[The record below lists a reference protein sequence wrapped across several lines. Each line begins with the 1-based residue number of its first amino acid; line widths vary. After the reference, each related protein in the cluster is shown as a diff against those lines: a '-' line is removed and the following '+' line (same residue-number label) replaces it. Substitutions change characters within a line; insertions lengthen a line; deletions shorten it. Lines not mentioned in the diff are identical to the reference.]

1 MDGDKQPTN
10 EGGSWQF
17 KPGDTVSPGASA
29 TATAPPPPVVTSP
42 APSPTPKASPAP
54 AATDNGISW
63 TASEFIAHQ
72 KSSGWYGLLALGA
85 IAAAVVIWFV
95 TKDAVSTIVILFAAL
110 ALGVYGR
117 RQPRELDYNLDG
129 GGLTIAQ
136 KYYPYAGFRSFAVMA
151 EGAMTSIVFM
161 PLKRFQP
168 LITIYYDPHDEE
180 AIVDLLSDR
189 LPMEE
194 RRQDALERLMWRIR
208 F

>member
-1 MDGDKQPTN
+1 MDGNEQPTN

-17 KPGDTVSPGASA
+17 KPGDTVSPNS
-29 TATAPPPPVVTSP
+29 
-42 APSPTPKASPAP
+42 SPTAVATPQPVAAPPAP
-54 AATDNGISW
+54 APIPKAQATPTADTGGISW

-72 KSSGWYGLLALGA
+72 KSGGWYGLLTLGA
-85 IAAAVVIWFV
+85 IATAVIVWFV
-95 TKDAVSTIVILFAAL
+95 TKDLVSSIVILFAAL

-117 RQPRELDYNLDG
+117 RQPRELTYNLDV

-136 KYYPYAGFRSFAVMA
+136 KYYPYAGFRSFAVMT
-151 EGAMTSIVFM
+151 EGAVTSIVFM

-168 LITIYYDPHDEE
+168 LISIYYDPKDEE

-194 RRQDALERLMWRIR
+194 RQQDALERLMWRIR